1 MKFEIEDCG
10 DYRLVRCDGLL
21 GSGVREFSGDIIHPL
36 IEDGKSRILVDL
48 SGVNRITSE
57 GIGVLVTLVSRANA
71 KGCRVVFVC
80 PSPFVQA
87 VFDTTKINRFLETES
102 TFDEGLK
109 RLLEDP
115 SDE

>member
-1 MKFEIEDCG
+1 MKFEIEDRG
-10 DYRLVRCDGLL
+10 DYRFVRCDGVV
-21 GSGVREFSGDIIHPL
+21 GPGIREYSSDIIHPL

-57 GIGVLVTLVSRANA
+57 GIGVFVTLVSRANA

-87 VFDTTKINRFLETES
+87 VFETTKINRFLETES

-115 SDE
+115 SEA